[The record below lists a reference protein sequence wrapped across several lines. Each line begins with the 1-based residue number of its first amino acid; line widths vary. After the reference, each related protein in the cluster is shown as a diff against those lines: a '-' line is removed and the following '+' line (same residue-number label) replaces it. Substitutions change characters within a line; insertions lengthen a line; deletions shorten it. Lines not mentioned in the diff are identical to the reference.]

1 MFVNGSSTISLTKRS
16 LRFQFLFPMVI
27 AIAVTALGVM
37 FVSKWA
43 ADTASRRTSLNR
55 LLSTGDLCIDAAYPL
70 TPSVLTQIQD
80 LSGLVVAIY
89 SDSEGSQ
96 PLTVQA
102 ASSRF
107 PNSMP
112 PGLVT
117 NLAKQGPCL
126 QRIQLPPE
134 GNYNAICLSIP
145 ESSSA
150 KRSRFLVLLENA
162 LDSQAASVQA
172 FVLPLATGIFASLA
186 IALVAAMV
194 ANRIGSRIESLDAH
208 VRSIA
213 DGTFR
218 WEKPQGP
225 IDAIHSLH
233 QSVNTMS
240 LQLERSMGQIVKAER
255 TRLINLMASGLSHEL
270 RNRLTG
276 ARLAIQTCQ
285 STGEFEEGLPIALK
299 QMQLAEE
306 TIQRLLTISTTKTDR
321 SEPALSAMQIVD
333 AVVELTRPIAMHQN
347 VDFAIISRSLDSQSL
362 DGVSSHGF
370 DCDRVSVG
378 RGASVVSALIN
389 LVLNAIE
396 AAGPG
401 GKVSF
406 LTQKVLIGD
415 MPMLRWTVV
424 DDGQGPTQNVA
435 ESMFEPFFTT
445 KREGVGLG
453 LAMSKQVAEVQ
464 QGTLSWERRDS
475 TTRFMMDVRPISW
488 E

>member
-1 MFVNGSSTISLTKRS
+1 
-16 LRFQFLFPMVI
+16 MVI
-27 AIAVTALGVM
+27 AIALTALGVM

-43 ADTASRRTSLNR
+43 ADTASKRTSLKR
-55 LLSTGDLCIDAAYPL
+55 LLSTGDLCTNAAYPL

-80 LSGLVVAIY
+80 LSGLVVAAY
-89 SDSEGSQ
+89 SDPDGSGA
-96 PLTVQA
+96 LTLQA
-102 ASSRF
+102 SSSRF
-107 PNSMP
+107 PTSMP
-112 PGLVT
+112 PTLVA
-117 NLAKQGPCL
+117 NLAKQDPVL
-126 QRIQLPPE
+126 QQIILNPE
-134 GNYNAICLSIP
+134 GKFNAICFSIP
-145 ESSSA
+145 ESNSS
-150 KRSRFLVLLENA
+150 KRSRILVLLENA
-162 LDSQAASVQA
+162 LDSQATSVQA

-218 WEKPQGP
+218 WETPQGP

-233 QSVNTMS
+233 QSVNSMS

-285 STGEFEEGLPIALK
+285 STGDFEEGLPIALK

-306 TIQRLLTISTTKTDR
+306 TIQRLLTISTSKTDR
-321 SEPALSAMQIVD
+321 SEPALSALQIVD
-333 AVVELTRPIAMHQN
+333 AVAQLTRPIAMHQN
-347 VDFAIISRSLDSQSL
+347 VDFAIISQSLDSQSL
-362 DGVSSHGF
+362 DGVSSHEF
-370 DCDRVSVG
+370 DGDRVSVG
-378 RGASVVSALIN
+378 RGASIVSALIN

-401 GKVSF
+401 GKVS
-406 LTQKVLIGD
+406 LWMQKVLIGD
-415 MPMLRWTVV
+415 KPMLRWTVI
-424 DDGQGPTQNVA
+424 DDGQGPTQRVA
-435 ESMFEPFFTT
+435 AGMFDPFFTT

-453 LAMSKQVAEVQ
+453 LAMSKQVAEGQ
-464 QGTLSWERRDS
+464 QGTLSWERHEG

>member
-1 MFVNGSSTISLTKRS
+1 
-16 LRFQFLFPMVI
+16 MVI
-27 AIAVTALGVM
+27 AIAMTALGVM

-43 ADTASRRTSLNR
+43 ADTASRRTSLKR
-55 LLSTGDLCIDAAYPL
+55 LLSTGDLCTNAAYPL

-80 LSGLVVAIY
+80 LSGLLVAIY
-89 SDSEGSQ
+89 SDSEGSEV
-96 PLTVQA
+96 LSVQA

-107 PNSMP
+107 PISMP
-112 PGLVT
+112 SSRVA
-117 NLAKQGPCL
+117 NLAQQGTGL
-126 QRIQLPPE
+126 QKIQLAPE
-134 GNYNAICLSIP
+134 GNYNAICLSLP

-194 ANRIGSRIESLDAH
+194 ANRIGWRIESLDAH

-218 WEKPQGP
+218 WETPQGP
-225 IDAIHSLH
+225 VDAIHSLH

-285 STGEFEEGLPIALK
+285 SIGDFEEGLPIALK

-306 TIQRLLTISTTKTDR
+306 TIQRLLTISTAKTDR

-333 AVVELTRPIAMHQN
+333 AVVQLTRPIAMHQN
-347 VDFAIISRSLDSQSL
+347 VDFAISSPFLDEI
-362 DGVSSHGF
+362 SSHEF
-370 DCDRVSVG
+370 DCDRILVG

-396 AAGPG
+396 AAGSG

-406 LTQKVLIGD
+406 LTQKVFIGD
-415 MPMLRWTVV
+415 ISMLRWTVV
-424 DDGQGPTQNVA
+424 DDGQGPTQSVA
-435 ESMFEPFFTT
+435 EAMFEPFFTT

-453 LAMSKQVAEVQ
+453 LAMSKQVAEGQ

>member
-1 MFVNGSSTISLTKRS
+1 
-16 LRFQFLFPMVI
+16 MVI
-27 AIAVTALGVM
+27 AIALTALGVM

-43 ADTASRRTSLNR
+43 ADTASKRASLKR
-55 LLSTGDLCIDAAYPL
+55 LLSTGDLCTNAAYPL

-89 SDSEGSQ
+89 SDSDGSEA
-96 PLTVQA
+96 LTLQA
-102 ASSRF
+102 SSSRF
-107 PNSMP
+107 PTSMP
-112 PGLVT
+112 PRLVA
-117 NLAKQGPCL
+117 NLAKQDPVL
-126 QRIQLPPE
+126 QQIILNPE
-134 GNYNAICLSIP
+134 GKLNAICISIP
-145 ESSSA
+145 ESNSS
-150 KRSRFLVLLENA
+150 KRSRILVLLENA

-186 IALVAAMV
+186 IAMIAGMV
-194 ANRIGSRIESLDAH
+194 ANRIGWRIESLDAH

-218 WEKPQGP
+218 WETPQGP
-225 IDAIHSLH
+225 VDAIHSLH
-233 QSVNTMS
+233 QSVNSMS

-276 ARLAIQTCQ
+276 ARLAVQTCQ
-285 STGEFEEGLPIALK
+285 STGDFEVGLPIALK

-306 TIQRLLTISTTKTDR
+306 TIQRLLTISTSKTDR
-321 SEPALSAMQIVD
+321 SEPALSALQIVD
-333 AVVELTRPIAMHQN
+333 AVAQLTRPIAMHQN
-347 VDFAIISRSLDSQSL
+347 VDFDISPQ
-362 DGVSSHGF
+362 VSEGKTSYEF
-370 DCDRVSVG
+370 DCDRVLIG

-401 GKVSF
+401 GKVS
-406 LTQKVLIGD
+406 LWMQKVPFGEIS
-415 MPMLRWTVV
+415 MLRWIVI

-435 ESMFEPFFTT
+435 EAMFEPFFTT

-453 LAMSKQVAEVQ
+453 LAMSKQVAEGQ
-464 QGTLSWERRDS
+464 QGTLSWERHEG

>member
-1 MFVNGSSTISLTKRS
+1 
-16 LRFQFLFPMVI
+16 MVI
-27 AIAVTALGVM
+27 AIALTALGVM

-43 ADTASRRTSLNR
+43 ADTASKRASLKR
-55 LLSTGDLCIDAAYPL
+55 LLSTGDLCTNAAYPL

-89 SDSEGSQ
+89 SDSDGSEA
-96 PLTVQA
+96 LTLQA
-102 ASSRF
+102 SSSRF
-107 PNSMP
+107 PTSMP
-112 PGLVT
+112 PRLVA
-117 NLAKQGPCL
+117 NLAKQDPVL
-126 QRIQLPPE
+126 QQIILNPE
-134 GNYNAICLSIP
+134 GKLNAICISIP
-145 ESSSA
+145 ESNSS
-150 KRSRFLVLLENA
+150 KRSRILVLLENA
-162 LDSQAASVQA
+162 LDSQAASVQS

-186 IALVAAMV
+186 IAMIAGMV
-194 ANRIGSRIESLDAH
+194 ANRIGWRIESLDAH

-218 WEKPQGP
+218 LETPQGP
-225 IDAIHSLH
+225 VDAIHSLH
-233 QSVNTMS
+233 QSVNSMS

-276 ARLAIQTCQ
+276 ARLAVQTCQ
-285 STGEFEEGLPIALK
+285 STGDFEVGLPIALK

-306 TIQRLLTISTTKTDR
+306 TIQRLLTISTSKTDR
-321 SEPALSAMQIVD
+321 SEPALSALQIVD
-333 AVVELTRPIAMHQN
+333 AVAQLTRPIAMHQN
-347 VDFAIISRSLDSQSL
+347 VDFGISPQ
-362 DGVSSHGF
+362 VSEGKTSYEF
-370 DCDRVSVG
+370 DCDRVLIG

-401 GKVSF
+401 GKVS
-406 LTQKVLIGD
+406 LWMQKVPFGEIS
-415 MPMLRWTVV
+415 MLRWIVI

-435 ESMFEPFFTT
+435 EAMFEPFFTT

-453 LAMSKQVAEVQ
+453 LAMSKQVAEGQ
-464 QGTLSWERRDS
+464 QGTLSWERHEG

>member
-1 MFVNGSSTISLTKRS
+1 
-16 LRFQFLFPMVI
+16 MVI
-27 AIAVTALGVM
+27 AIALTALGVM

-43 ADTASRRTSLNR
+43 ADTASKRASLKR
-55 LLSTGDLCIDAAYPL
+55 LLSTGDLCTNAAYPL

-89 SDSEGSQ
+89 SDSDGSEA
-96 PLTVQA
+96 LTLQA
-102 ASSRF
+102 SSSRF
-107 PNSMP
+107 PTSMP
-112 PGLVT
+112 PRLVA
-117 NLAKQGPCL
+117 NLAKQDPVL
-126 QRIQLPPE
+126 QQIILNPE
-134 GNYNAICLSIP
+134 GKLNAICISIP
-145 ESSSA
+145 ESNSS
-150 KRSRFLVLLENA
+150 KRSRILVLLENA

-186 IALVAAMV
+186 IAMIAGMV
-194 ANRIGSRIESLDAH
+194 ANRIGWRIESLDAH

-218 WEKPQGP
+218 LETPQGP
-225 IDAIHSLH
+225 VDAIHSLH
-233 QSVNTMS
+233 QSVNSMS

-276 ARLAIQTCQ
+276 ARLAVQTCQ
-285 STGEFEEGLPIALK
+285 STGDFEVGLPIALK
-299 QMQLAEE
+299 PMQLAEE
-306 TIQRLLTISTTKTDR
+306 TIQRLLTISTSKTDR
-321 SEPALSAMQIVD
+321 SEPALSALQIVD
-333 AVVELTRPIAMHQN
+333 AVAQLTRPIAMHQN
-347 VDFAIISRSLDSQSL
+347 VDFGISPQ
-362 DGVSSHGF
+362 VSEGKTSYEF
-370 DCDRVSVG
+370 DCDRVLIG

-401 GKVSF
+401 GKVS
-406 LTQKVLIGD
+406 LWMQKVPFGEIS
-415 MPMLRWTVV
+415 MLRWIVI

-435 ESMFEPFFTT
+435 EAMFEPFFTT

-453 LAMSKQVAEVQ
+453 LAMSKQVAEGQ
-464 QGTLSWERRDS
+464 QGTLSWERHEG

>member
-1 MFVNGSSTISLTKRS
+1 
-16 LRFQFLFPMVI
+16 MVI

-43 ADTASRRTSLNR
+43 ADTASRRASLKR
-55 LLSTGDLCIDAAYPL
+55 LLSTGDLCTNAAYPL

-80 LSGLVVAIY
+80 LSGLMVATY
-89 SDSEGSQ
+89 SDFEGSEAFAI
-96 PLTVQA
+96 QA

-107 PNSMP
+107 PSSMP
-112 PGLVT
+112 AGLVA
-117 NLAKQGPCL
+117 NLAKQGPGL
-126 QRIQLPPE
+126 QQILLPPE
-134 GNYNAICLSIP
+134 GNYNAIGLSIP
-145 ESSSA
+145 ESNSA

-162 LDSQAASVQA
+162 LDSQSASVQA
-172 FVLPLATGIFASLA
+172 FVLPLATGIVASLA

-194 ANRIGSRIESLDAH
+194 ANRIGSRIESLDDH

-218 WEKPQGP
+218 LETPQGP
-225 IDAIHSLH
+225 VDAIHSLH

-240 LQLERSMGQIVKAER
+240 VQLERSMGQIVTAER

-285 STGEFEEGLPIALK
+285 STGDFEEGVPIALK

-306 TIQRLLTISTTKTDR
+306 TIQRLLTISTSKTDR

-333 AVVELTRPIAMHQN
+333 AVVQLTRPIAMHQN
-347 VDFAIISRSLDSQSL
+347 VDFGISPKFSDA
-362 DGVSSHGF
+362 VSSLEF
-370 DCDRVSVG
+370 DCDRVSIG

-401 GKVSF
+401 GKVR
-406 LTQKVLIGD
+406 LLMQKV
-415 MPMLRWTVV
+415 PMGEIPMIRWIVI

-435 ESMFEPFFTT
+435 EAMFEPFFTT

-453 LAMSKQVAEVQ
+453 LAMSKQVAEGL
-464 QGTLSWERRDS
+464 QGTLTWERRDN

-488 E
+488 K